1 MNDVDFNLLVDQF
14 RLYLLVFVRISA
26 LAIAAPV
33 LSSALLRVPVQLMV
47 GLVSALA
54 LIVMMQLPGDIL
66 LPDWGWGYAL
76 MIGGEVLMGVSLGFL
91 VSLILGGIQVGGEII
106 DHLIGFAVVDV
117 IDPVT
122 NESASL
128 IGNLKG
134 LLATLLF
141 LLLHGHHHMFRGL
154 MRTFESVPPGAAGM
168 PIEVWPFILG
178 YSEMLFI
185 VGLQI
190 AAPCLIVMTLL
201 YVPEGFLARMVPQ
214 LNLMINDVPFRIVIG
229 LFVVWLGLGPMMG
242 VLTGLIEEIAT
253 VGDRFALIAAGA

>member
-1 MNDVDFNLLVDQF
+1 MNDVDYTLLVDQF
-14 RLYLLVFVRISA
+14 RLFMLIFVRISA
-26 LAIAAPV
+26 MAVSAPV
-33 LSSALLRVPVQLMV
+33 LSSALLRVPVQLIV
-47 GLVSALA
+47 GLVSALS
-54 LIVMMQLPGDIL
+54 LIVFSQLPPDTV
-66 LPDWGWGYAL
+66 LPDWGWAYAL

-91 VSLILGGIQVGGEII
+91 VSLIIGGIQIGGEII

-154 MRTFESVPPGAAGM
+154 MRTFEAVPPGAAGM
-168 PIEVWPFILG
+168 PIAVWPFILG
-178 YSEMLFI
+178 YSEALFS

-190 AAPCLIVMTLL
+190 AAPCLIVMTLI

-214 LNLMINDVPFRIVIG
+214 LNLMINDVPFRIAIG
-229 LFVVWLGLGPMMG
+229 LFIVWLGLGPMMS
-242 VLTGLIEEIAT
+242 VITRLIEEIAAAS
-253 VGDRFALIAAGA
+253 DHFALIAAGV

>member
-1 MNDVDFNLLVDQF
+1 MMEVDYTLLVDQF
-14 RLYLLVFVRISA
+14 RLYMLVFVRIGA
-26 LAIAAPV
+26 MAIAAPV
-33 LSSALLRVPVQLMV
+33 LSSALIRVPVQLLV
-47 GLVSALA
+47 GLISALS
-54 LIVMMQLPGDIL
+54 LIVMMQLPPDTL
-66 LPDWGWGYAL
+66 LPDWGWAYAL

-91 VSLILGGIQVGGEII
+91 VTLIIGGVQIGGEII

-134 LLATLLF
+134 LMATMLF
-141 LLLHGHHHMFRGL
+141 LLMHGHHHMFRGL
-154 MRTFESVPPGAAGM
+154 MRTFEAVPPGAAGL
-168 PIEVWPFILG
+168 PVGVWPFILG
-178 YSEMLFI
+178 YSEALFV

-214 LNLMINDVPFRIVIG
+214 LNLMINDVPFRIAIG
-229 LFVVWLGLGPMMG
+229 LFVVWLGLGPLMA
-242 VLTGLIEEIAT
+242 VVTGLIEEIAT
-253 VGDRFALIAAGA
+253 AGDRLALIAAGV